1 MGVERKK
8 EKEKG
13 LKDRHRKL
21 KEKKVMK
28 VWQRDGKG
36 KENMNWDRT
45 RMAIIGIFRLHR
57 IKQRI

>member
-45 RMAIIGIFRLHR
+45 RMPIIGILILNFYD
-57 IKQRI
+57 